1 MDLDRIRSGDE
12 RALADLLRESWAPLV
27 RYLGTLSETREA
39 AEDAAQ
45 EAFVRLW
52 EHRERWTTGTARGL
66 LFRIGRNVALDS
78 RRKGAVRSRLW
89 VEAANSAARRPPTP
103 IDELLESEAAK
114 RIRAAVAAL
123 PERRGEVFR
132 LVRYHG
138 LSYRE
143 VADAL
148 DIAELT
154 VANHLTRALAELREH
169 LPDLL
174 GDNPPRRAEAADKEG
189 NGG

>member
-12 RALADLLRESWAPLV
+12 RALAQLLKESWAPLV

-52 EHRERWTTGTARGL
+52 EHRERWTAGTARGL

-78 RRKGAVRSRLW
+78 RRKGEVRSRLR
-89 VEAANSAARRPPTP
+89 VESANAAPRRPPTP
-103 IDELLESEAAK
+103 ADALLESEAAA

-123 PERRGEVFR
+123 PDRRGEVFT

-148 DIAELT
+148 DISELT
-154 VANHLTRALAELREH
+154 VANHLSRALAELREH

-174 GDNPPRRAEAADKEG
+174 GDNPRQRADKEG